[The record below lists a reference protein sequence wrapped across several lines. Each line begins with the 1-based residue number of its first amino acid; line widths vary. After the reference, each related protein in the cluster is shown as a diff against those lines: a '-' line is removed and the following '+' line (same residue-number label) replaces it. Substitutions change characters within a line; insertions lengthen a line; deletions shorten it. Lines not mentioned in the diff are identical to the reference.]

1 MIPCTQQIIANFVDQ
16 IIPSMSNLLYE
27 TPTIEVLELRVE
39 GFVCASDTEESASFD
54 DPNAILDDLTTII
67 WW

>member
-1 MIPCTQQIIANFVDQ
+1 METK
-16 IIPSMSNLLYE
+16 LTYE
-27 TPTIEVLELRVE
+27 QPTIDVLELRVE
-39 GFVCASDTEESASFD
+39 GFVCQSDTEEGASFD

>member
-1 MIPCTQQIIANFVDQ
+1 MMIQK
-16 IIPSMSNLLYE
+16 
-27 TPTIEVLELRVE
+27 EVYVQPEAEVIELRYE